1 LSQALKIETALRK
14 RSKGKGRIY
23 AALKEIFI
31 EKKLLLLLVGLLLGR
46 AVILYNISPFA
57 IAFLATFWSVY
68 KRRMLPIIAFV
79 LVGAWSYSFEHGIFV
94 TISTAA
100 FMIFV
105 QFLKNRSN
113 MRLLMLFIFLSTV
126 LTRLFLYSLPSQI
139 SAYEWLLL
147 TIEGVLGI
155 VLFLIFMQSLPLLAQ
170 KRYQPALKNEELIC
184 IIILLASILTGFIG
198 WEVYA
203 VSLEHVF
210 SRYIVL
216 MLAFVGGAAIGSTV
230 GVVAGLILSLANVA
244 NLYQMSLLAFSGLLG
259 GLLHEGKKHGVSL
272 GLLVGTFLVGIYGE
286 MQTLTATML
295 ESGIAILLFY
305 LTPNGLLKQLSK
317 YIPGTTEYSFEERKY
332 LQKIRDVTAQR
343 VEQFSAVFEALS
355 KSFIQSSEKT
365 NDQERI
371 DETDYFLSLVT
382 EKTCQ
387 SCFMKKRCWQKRFD
401 DTYSLMEEM
410 KNDLVLDNEIERK
423 TLHKFEN
430 HCVKS
435 KQVID
440 TMVDEVSLLK
450 INKKLKR
457 QVHESKKIVADQ
469 LKGVSDVMDNFAK
482 EIVKERQRHEKQ
494 EIQIIRALKQMDIHL
509 EKIDIY
515 RLEKG
520 CIDIEMSII
529 FKDYHGEGP
538 KLIAPVLTDIL
549 QETIVVTEEE
559 ISPFP
564 NGVSFLTFGSA
575 KQYEVETGVAVAA
588 KGGGLIS
595 GDSFTTMELGKGKYA
610 IAISDGMGN
619 GLRAREESMETL
631 RLLEQILQTGISEQV
646 AIKSINSIL
655 ALRTTDEIFA
665 TLDLAIINLHN
676 AALRFLKIGSS
687 PSFIKRGNEVIQLE
701 ANNLPIGIIEH
712 VELETVSEPLKS
724 GDILIMMSD
733 GVFDGPKQ
741 IKNNDMWLKRKI
753 KNLATDDPQAI
764 ADLLLEEVVRGEL
777 GVIRDDM
784 TVVVAKV
791 KKHKPKWATIPVMR
805 NQGHRSEPAESNV

>member
-1 LSQALKIETALRK
+1 MSQALKIESVIEKK
-14 RSKGKGRIY
+14 RSRGKDRVQGV
-23 AALKEIFI
+23 LKDIFI
-31 EKKLLLLLVGLLLGR
+31 EKKLLLFLVGLLLGR

-57 IAFLATFWSVY
+57 IAFLATAWSVY
-68 KRRMLPIIAFV
+68 HKRMLAVIAFI
-79 LVGAWSYSFEHGIFV
+79 LLGAWSYSLEHAVFV
-94 TISTAA
+94 TISIVVFIILAH
-100 FMIFV
+100 
-105 QFLKNRSN
+105 FLKNRSN
-113 MRLLMLFIFLSTV
+113 IRILMLFIFLSTV
-126 LTRLFLYSLPSQI
+126 LTRLFLYSLTNQI
-139 SAYEWLLL
+139 TTYEWVHLFV
-147 TIEGVLGI
+147 EGILGI
-155 VLFLIFMQSLPLLAQ
+155 VLFLIFMQSLPLLAL

-184 IIILLASILTGFIG
+184 IVILLASILTGFIG
-198 WEVYA
+198 WEIYA

-216 MLAFVGGAAIGSTV
+216 TLAFVGGAAIGSTV
-230 GVVAGLILSLANVA
+230 GVVTGLILSLANVA
-244 NLYQMSLLAFSGLLG
+244 SLYQMSLLAFSGLLG
-259 GLLHEGKKHGVSL
+259 GLLHEGKKHGVSV

-286 MQTLTATML
+286 MQAFTATML
-295 ESGIAILLFY
+295 ESSVAILLFY

-317 YIPGTTEYSFEERKY
+317 FIPGTTEYSFEERKY

-355 KSFIQSSEKT
+355 KSFIQSSDKT
-365 NDQERI
+365 TDQERM

-387 SCFMKKRCWQKRFD
+387 MCFMKERCWQKQFD
-401 DTYSLMEEM
+401 KTYSLMEEM
-410 KNDLVLDNEIERK
+410 KNDLVFYNDIDVKNR
-423 TLHKFEN
+423 TKFEN

-435 KQVID
+435 KQVVD
-440 TMVDEVSLLK
+440 TMANEVSLLK
-450 INKKLKR
+450 INKKLKK
-457 QVHESKKIVADQ
+457 QVMESKKIVADQ

-482 EIVKERQRHEKQ
+482 EIVKERKRHEKQ

-520 CIDIEMSII
+520 SIDIEMSII

-549 QETIVVTEEE
+549 QETIIVTEEE

-564 NGVSFLTFGSA
+564 NGISFLTFGSA

-610 IAISDGMGN
+610 LAISDGMGN

-676 AALRFLKIGSS
+676 AMLRFLKIGST
-687 PSFIKRGNEVIQLE
+687 PSFIKRGDEVIQLE

-724 GDILIMMSD
+724 GDVLIMMSD
-733 GVFDGPKQ
+733 GIFDGPKQ
-741 IKNNDMWLKRKI
+741 VKNNDLWLKRKI
-753 KNLATDDPQAI
+753 RNMKTDEPQAI

-777 GVIRDDM
+777 GLIRDDM

-791 KKHKPKWATIPVMR
+791 TKHKPKWATIPVI
-805 NQGHRSEPAESNV
+805 HDKAT

>member
-1 LSQALKIETALRK
+1 MGRRKSVSQAIKIESVLEKK
-14 RSKGKGRIY
+14 RSNWKKRIS
-23 AALKEIFI
+23 ASLKEIFI
-31 EKKLLLLLVGLLLGR
+31 EKKLLLFLVGLLLGR

-57 IAFLATFWSVY
+57 IAFLATAWAVY
-68 KRRMLPIIAFV
+68 QRRMFVVVAFV
-79 LVGAWSYSFEHGIFV
+79 LFGAWTYSLEHAVFI
-94 TISTAA
+94 TISTVV
-100 FMIFV
+100 FMVFV
-105 QFLKNRSN
+105 QFLKDRSN
-113 MRLLMLFIFLSTV
+113 TRVLMLFIFLSTV

-139 SAYEWLLL
+139 TVYELAHLLV
-147 TIEGVLGI
+147 EGILGI
-155 VLFLIFMQSLPLLAQ
+155 VLFLIFMQSLPLLAL

-198 WEVYA
+198 WEIYA

-216 MLAFVGGAAIGSTV
+216 TLAFVGGAAIGSTV

-244 NLYQMSLLAFSGLLG
+244 NLYQMSMLAFSGLLG
-259 GLLHEGKKHGVSL
+259 GLLHEGKKHGVSV

-286 MQTLTATML
+286 MQTLTSTML
-295 ESGIAILLFY
+295 ESIIAILLFY
-305 LTPNGLLKQLSK
+305 LTPNILLKQLSK

-387 SCFMKKRCWQKRFD
+387 MCFMKKRCWQNRFD
-401 DTYSLMEEM
+401 ETYSLMEDM
-410 KNDLVLDNEIERK
+410 KNDLVQHNEIEVRNMK
-423 TLHKFEN
+423 KFEN
-430 HCVKS
+430 HCVKA

-440 TMVDEVSLLK
+440 TMENEISLLK
-450 INKKLKR
+450 INKQLKK
-457 QVHESKKIVADQ
+457 QVMESKKIVADQ

-520 CIDIEMSII
+520 SIDIEMSII
-529 FKDYHGEGP
+529 FKDYHGEGS

-564 NGVSFLTFGSA
+564 NGISFLTFGSA
-575 KQYEVETGVAVAA
+575 KQYVVETGVAVAA

-610 IAISDGMGN
+610 LAISDGMGN

-676 AALRFLKIGSS
+676 AVLRFLKIGSS
-687 PSFIKRGNEVIQLE
+687 PSFIKRGDEIIQLE

-733 GVFDGPKQ
+733 GIFDGPKQ
-741 IKNNDMWLKRKI
+741 IKNNDLWLKRKI
-753 KNLATDDPQAI
+753 MNMKTDEPQEI

-784 TVVVAKV
+784 TVVVAKI
-791 KKHKPKWATIPVMR
+791 KKHKPKWATIPVI
-805 NQGHRSEPAESNV
+805 HKEAK

>member
-1 LSQALKIETALRK
+1 MGRRKNVSQALKIESVLEKK
-14 RSKGKGRIY
+14 RSRIKKGIAVSLR
-23 AALKEIFI
+23 EIFI
-31 EKKLLLLLVGLLLGR
+31 EKKLLLFLVGLLLGR

-57 IAFLATFWSVY
+57 VAFLATAWAVY
-68 KRRMLPIIAFV
+68 QKRMLAVITFI
-79 LVGAWSYSFEHGIFV
+79 LIGAWSYSLDHAVF
-94 TISTAA
+94 ISISLVV
-100 FMIFV
+100 FMIFA
-105 QFLKNRSN
+105 QFLKDRSKIR
-113 MRLLMLFIFLSTV
+113 MLMLFVFLSTV
-126 LTRLFLYSLPSQI
+126 LTRLFLYSLPSQVT
-139 SAYEWLLL
+139 AYEWLHLF
-147 TIEGVLGI
+147 IEGILGI
-155 VLFLIFMQSLPLLAQ
+155 ILLLIFMQSIPLLAL

-184 IIILLASILTGFIG
+184 IVILIASILTGFIG

-216 MLAFVGGAAIGSTV
+216 ILAFVGGAAIGSTV
-230 GVVAGLILSLANVA
+230 GVVTGLILSLANVA

-259 GLLHEGKKHGVSL
+259 GLLQEGKKHGVSV
-272 GLLVGTFLVGIYGE
+272 GLFVGTFLVGMYGE
-286 MQTLTATML
+286 MQTLTSAML
-295 ESGIAILLFY
+295 ESTIAILLFY
-305 LTPNGLLKQLSK
+305 LTPHVFLKQLSK

-332 LQKIRDVTAQR
+332 LQKVRDVTAQR

-365 NDQERI
+365 GDQERI

-387 SCFMKKRCWQKRFD
+387 MCFMKKRCWQQKFD
-401 DTYSLMEEM
+401 ETYNIMEEI
-410 KNDLVLDNEIERK
+410 KNNLVHQNEIDLK
-423 TLHKFEN
+423 NLTTFEN

-440 TMVDEVSLLK
+440 VMVHEVSLLK
-450 INKKLKR
+450 INKKLKK
-457 QVHESKKIVADQ
+457 QVVESKKIVADQ

-520 CIDIEMSII
+520 SIDIEMSII
-529 FKDYHGEGP
+529 FHDYHGEGY

-564 NGVSFLTFGSA
+564 NGISFLTFGSA
-575 KQYEVETGVAVAA
+575 KQFEVETGVAVAA

-610 IAISDGMGN
+610 LAISDGMGN

-676 AALRFLKIGSS
+676 ARLRFLKIGSS
-687 PSFIKRGNEVIQLE
+687 PSFIKRGDEIIQME

-741 IKNNDMWLKRKI
+741 ITNNDLWLERKI
-753 KNLATDDPQAI
+753 RNMKTDEPQAI

-784 TVVVAKV
+784 TVVVAKIN
-791 KKHKPKWATIPVMR
+791 KHKPKWATIPVV
-805 NQGHRSEPAESNV
+805 HDEAT

>member
-1 LSQALKIETALRK
+1 MNQALKIESVLEKK
-14 RSKGKGRIY
+14 RSRLKRIIFTSIR
-23 AALKEIFI
+23 EVFI
-31 EKKLLLLLVGLLLGR
+31 EKKLLLFLVGLLLGR

-57 IAFLATFWSVY
+57 VAFLATAWAVY
-68 KRRMLPIIAFV
+68 QKRMLAVIAFI
-79 LVGAWSYSFEHGIFV
+79 LLGAWSYSFEHGVFV
-94 TISTAA
+94 TISAMI
-100 FMIFV
+100 FMVFV
-105 QFLKNRSN
+105 QFIKNRKN
-113 MRLLMLFIFLSTV
+113 IRMLMLLVFLSTV
-126 LTRLFLYSLPSQI
+126 LTRLFLFSLSSQI
-139 SAYEWLLL
+139 TVYEWLHLL
-147 TIEGVLGI
+147 IEGILGI
-155 VLFLIFMQSLPLLAQ
+155 VLLLIFMQSIPLLAL

-184 IIILLASILTGFIG
+184 IVILVASILTGFIG

-216 MLAFVGGAAIGSTV
+216 TLAFVGGAAIGSTV
-230 GVVAGLILSLANVA
+230 GVVTGLILSLANVA

-259 GLLHEGKKHGVSL
+259 GLLHEGKKHGVSV

-286 MQTLTATML
+286 MQTLTSTML
-295 ESGIAILLFY
+295 ESSIAIMMFY
-305 LTPNGLLKQLSK
+305 LTPNPLLKRLSK

-332 LQKIRDVTAQR
+332 LQKVRDVTAQR

-387 SCFMKKRCWQKRFD
+387 SCFMKKRCWQNRFD
-401 DTYSLMEEM
+401 ETYSLMENM
-410 KNDLVLDNEIERK
+410 KNDLIIYDEVQPSNM
-423 TLHKFEN
+423 TKFEN

-435 KQVID
+435 KRVSD
-440 TMVDEVSLLK
+440 TMVKEVSLLK
-450 INKKLKR
+450 INKKLKK
-457 QVHESKKIVADQ
+457 QVIESKKIVADQ

-520 CIDIEMSII
+520 NIDIEMSII
-529 FKDYHGEGP
+529 FNDYHGEGP

-549 QETIVVTEEE
+549 NETIVVTEEE

-575 KQYEVETGVAVAA
+575 KQFEVETGVAIAA

-595 GDSFTTMELGKGKYA
+595 GDSFTTMELGQGKYA
-610 IAISDGMGN
+610 LAISDGMGN

-676 AALRFLKIGSS
+676 AALQFLKIGSS
-687 PSFIKRGNEVIQLE
+687 PSFIKRGDEIIQME
-701 ANNLPIGIIEH
+701 SNNLPIGIIEH
-712 VELETVSEPLKS
+712 VELESVSEPLKS

-733 GVFDGPKQ
+733 GIFEVPKQ
-741 IKNNDMWLKRKI
+741 IKNNDLWLQRKI
-753 KNLATDDPQAI
+753 KNMKTDDPQAI
-764 ADLLLEEVVRGEL
+764 ADLLLEEVIRSEL

-784 TVVVAKV
+784 TVVVAKIQ
-791 KKHKPKWATIPVMR
+791 KYKPKWATIPVI
-805 NQGHRSEPAESNV
+805 HDKAT

>member
-1 LSQALKIETALRK
+1 MSQTLKIETILHSK
-14 RSKGKGRIY
+14 RTRIKKGIKASI
-23 AALKEIFI
+23 KEIFI
-31 EKKLLLLLVGLLLGR
+31 EKQLLLLLVGLLLGR

-57 IAFLATFWSVY
+57 IAFLATAWAIY
-68 KRRMLPIIAFV
+68 QKRTLTMLIFI
-79 LVGAWSYSFEHGIFV
+79 LLGAWSQSIEHAV
-94 TISTAA
+94 YISLSLVV
-100 FMIFV
+100 FMFLTR
-105 QFLKNRSN
+105 FLKDRSN
-113 MRLLMLFIFLSTV
+113 LKMLMLFVFLSTV
-126 LTRLFLYSLPSQI
+126 VTRIFLYSLPSPI
-139 SAYEWLLL
+139 TTYEWLHLL
-147 TIEGVLGI
+147 IEGVLGI
-155 VLFLIFMQSLPLLAQ
+155 VLLLIFMQSIPLLAL
-170 KRYQPALKNEELIC
+170 KRYQPALKNEEIIC

-216 MLAFVGGAAIGSTV
+216 TLAFVGGAAIGSTV
-230 GVVAGLILSLANVA
+230 GVVTGLILSLANVA

-259 GLLHEGKKHGVSL
+259 GLLQEGKKHGVSL
-272 GLLVGTFLVGIYGE
+272 GLLVGTFLVGIYGD

-295 ESGIAILLFY
+295 ESSIAILLFY
-305 LTPNGLLKQLSK
+305 LTPNNLLKQMSK
-317 YIPGTTEYSFEERKY
+317 YIPGTTEYSYEERKY

-343 VEQFSAVFEALS
+343 VEQYSAVFEALS
-355 KSFIQSSEKT
+355 KSFIQSTESQNE
-365 NDQERI
+365 QEHM

-387 SCFMKKRCWQKRFD
+387 MCFMKKRCWQNRFEE
-401 DTYSLMEEM
+401 TYSLMELL
-410 KNDLVLDNEIERK
+410 KNDLVLHQEVDP
-423 TLHKFEN
+423 LHMKKFEN

-440 TMVDEVSLLK
+440 AMVNEVSLLT
-450 INKKLKR
+450 INKKLKK
-457 QVHESKKIVADQ
+457 QVVESKKIVADQ

-494 EIQIIRALKQMDIHL
+494 EIQIVRALKQMDIHL

-515 RLEKG
+515 QLEKG
-520 CIDIEMSII
+520 TIDIEMSII
-529 FKDYHGEGP
+529 FYDYHGEGS
-538 KLIAPVLTDIL
+538 KLIAPVLSDIL
-549 QETIVVTEEE
+549 QETIIVKEEE

-575 KQYEVETGVAVAA
+575 RQYTVETGVAVAA
-588 KGGGLIS
+588 KGGGLVS
-595 GDSFTTMELGKGKYA
+595 GDSYTTMELGKGKYA
-610 IAISDGMGN
+610 LAISDGMGN
-619 GLRAREESMETL
+619 GIRAREESMETL

-646 AIKSINSIL
+646 AIQSINSIL

-687 PSFIKRGNEVIQLE
+687 PSFIKRGDEVIQIE
-701 ANNLPIGIIEH
+701 ANNLPMGIIEY
-712 VELETVSEPLKS
+712 VDLETVSETLKS

-741 IKNNDMWLKRKI
+741 IKNNDLWLQRKI
-753 KNLATDDPQAI
+753 RNMKTQEPQAI

-784 TVVVAKV
+784 TVVVAKI
-791 KKHKPKWATIPVMR
+791 KKHKPKWATIPVM
-805 NQGHRSEPAESNV
+805 HSEAK